1 MEFGGRS
8 WASPPCLKPTPMTV
22 PLGKSHPGQRHLA
35 RTQSPSGQPTLRT
48 THCPLPAPPPP
59 TTNCET
65 PRLGSTS
72 CTPERCAPS
81 WPRWAVSPPP
91 RNQSSEA
98 TTCRGTRT
106 CRTAR
111 RELLVFTPAKVARR
125 KLSRARV
132 APYLGCGWQWP
143 RTRMIVGSNRRQ
155 QPRPSQIEPAQEHP
169 PARPELLTSATH
181 PPAVRAQPG
190 VGSARPADWG
200 GDSRVCP
207 PFHLAWC
214 TPGLQARYFSSDK
227 KLNIFLL
234 LFVF

>member
-1 MEFGGRS
+1 MRPELATLGS
-8 WASPPCLKPTPMTV
+8 LPTAQGPNR
-22 PLGKSHPGQRHLA
+22 PR
-35 RTQSPSGQPTLRT
+35 
-48 THCPLPAPPPP
+48 PPPVGAP
-59 TTNCET
+59 GRAEQHAGNC
-65 PRLGSTS
+65 
-72 CTPERCAPS
+72 
-81 WPRWAVSPPP
+81 
-91 RNQSSEA
+91 
-98 TTCRGTRT
+98 
-106 CRTAR
+106 
-111 RELLVFTPAKVARR
+111 LVFTPAKVARR

-207 PFHLAWC
+207 PLPLGLVHTRA
-214 TPGLQARYFSSDK
+214 PGSVFFLRQKIKHFVVVVCFLERASDGVPS
-227 KLNIFLL
+227 LRLLVPLFFPHVFLGKEQEPGSHHAQ
-234 LFVF
+234 